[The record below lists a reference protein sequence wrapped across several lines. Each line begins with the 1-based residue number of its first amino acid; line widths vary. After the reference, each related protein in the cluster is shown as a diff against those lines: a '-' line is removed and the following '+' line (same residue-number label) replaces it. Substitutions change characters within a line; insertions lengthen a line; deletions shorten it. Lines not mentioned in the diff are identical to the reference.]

1 MDILI
6 SSNLERLL
14 YLLSGR
20 DGAAV
25 QQWMAQLEKEKR
37 YEVSSAVKEGLGCFY
52 GGFCTQEETEE
63 AIGDMY
69 RNHDYLLDTHTA
81 VAYKV
86 YADYVKETGDETP
99 ALIASTASPYKFAE
113 SVGRAVGL
121 ADAADGFEAVRQLEK
136 ATGVKVQ
143 KGLKDLDKKPVLHKD
158 VCEIDGLADAV
169 LSGL

>member
-1 MDILI
+1 MCI
-6 SSNLERLL
+6 
-14 YLLSGR
+14 R
-20 DGAAV
+20 D
-25 QQWMAQLEKEKR
+25 
-37 YEVSSAVKEGLGCFY
+37 S
-52 GGFCTQEETEE
+52 
-63 AIGDMY
+63 
-69 RNHDYLLDTHTA
+69 DYLLDTHTA